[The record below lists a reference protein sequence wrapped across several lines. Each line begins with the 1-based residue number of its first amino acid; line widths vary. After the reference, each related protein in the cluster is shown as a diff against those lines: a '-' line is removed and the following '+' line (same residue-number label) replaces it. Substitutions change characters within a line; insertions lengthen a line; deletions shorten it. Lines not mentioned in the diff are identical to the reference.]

1 MKNRI
6 LSVHVVRREV
16 LFGATLAAAAALPS
30 LAGSDGFI
38 RVDGYRSLSNSPF
51 ATSSPILNDF
61 EVGTASEGLT
71 IIGPAVQQNGS
82 SVDADDA
89 SLDGTGAGGKSL
101 ALGSYAPVF
110 APGSATFG
118 LSSKVLGG
126 TVTNAGIVITGA
138 NGLEDLSGAVIPV
151 PVKLVVALADGTTV
165 EQTFNIL
172 SADNIAT
179 DDSFIG
185 YSNATGIVAIS
196 VFAEI
201 PVRVDHLQ
209 YALPSQ
215 LTPTSVRDDFNG
227 DGKADVC
234 WYNDG
239 SSRVALW
246 FMNGLTRESAAN
258 ADENPTAGIEV
269 LGSTDLNGDQRADVI
284 WRNPSTGIVSA
295 WLMDAGNVIEQ
306 GALAPALSSSWQFL
320 GAGDIDG
327 DGKGD
332 CLFRNSNSGEVLG
345 WIMNGLA
352 LISSATIGN
361 ASSNTFLGIGDL
373 DGDGKDDLLWRTNA
387 NRIVG
392 WKMNGLTVASNA
404 EISNTTFVGT
414 NWGVAGMPDLD
425 GDGRADVLWRN
436 ANNGNVA
443 AWFMNGLSRV
453 GGGTV
458 TTSVSNNWA
467 IIGTSDLNAD
477 GKDDLL
483 WRNVGSGDVYG
494 WLMNGLAKDSSG
506 FVRSAGSAWSP
517 VQ

>member
-6 LSVHVVRREV
+6 LSVQVVRREV
-16 LFGATLAAAAALPS
+16 LLGTAIAAASALPA
-30 LAGSDGFI
+30 LAGDGFI
-38 RVDGYRSLSNSPF
+38 RVDGYRSLSFSPF

-61 EVGTASEGLT
+61 EVTTASEGLT

-101 ALGSYAPVF
+101 ALGTFFPVF
-110 APGSATFG
+110 EPGTATFQM
-118 LSSKVLGG
+118 SSKVLGG
-126 TVTNAGIVITGA
+126 LVTKAGLVITGA
-138 NGLEDLSGAVIPV
+138 NGLEDPTGATIPV
-151 PVKLVVALADGTTV
+151 PVKLVAALADGTIV
-165 EQTFNIL
+165 EETFNIL

-179 DDSFIG
+179 DDTFIG
-185 YSNATGIVAIS
+185 YSNATGILAIS

-201 PVRVDHLQ
+201 PIRVDHVQ
-209 YALPSQ
+209 YALPAQ
-215 LTPTSVRDDFNG
+215 LTPSSVRDDFNG

-234 WYNDG
+234 WYNG
-239 SSRVALW
+239 GTSRVALW
-246 FMNGLTRESAAN
+246 FMNGLSRESAAN
-258 ADENPTAGIEV
+258 ADENPTAGIQV

-284 WRNPSTGIVSA
+284 WRSPSTGIVSA
-295 WLMDAGNVIEQ
+295 WLMNAGDVIEQ

-320 GAGDIDG
+320 AAGDIDG

-332 CLFRNSNSGEVLG
+332 CLFRNSDSGEVLG

-352 LISSATIGN
+352 MISSATIGN
-361 ASSNTFLGIGDL
+361 ANSNTFLGIGDL

-387 NRIVG
+387 NRVVG
-392 WKMNGLTVASNA
+392 WKMDGLTVASNA

-467 IIGTSDLNAD
+467 IIGTSDLNGD
-477 GKDDLL
+477 GNDDLL
-483 WRNVGSGDVYG
+483 WRNVNSGDVYG
-494 WLMNGLAKDSSG
+494 WLMNGLTKGSSG
-506 FVRSAGSAWSP
+506 FVRGAGPNWSP